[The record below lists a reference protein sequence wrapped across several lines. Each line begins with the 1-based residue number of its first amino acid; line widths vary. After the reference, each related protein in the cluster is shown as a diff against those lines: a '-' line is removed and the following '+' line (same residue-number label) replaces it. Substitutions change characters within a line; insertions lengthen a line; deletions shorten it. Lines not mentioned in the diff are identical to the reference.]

1 MRVNKIG
8 VLTSGGDAPGMNA
21 AIRAVVR
28 TSLYHSIPV
37 VGIKRGYKGVIE
49 NDFVELQARDVG
61 NIIQRGGT
69 MLFTARSEEFKTD
82 KGFEKAVK
90 NLKENNIDS
99 LIVIGGDGS
108 MKGAHLLTKRG
119 INVVGIPATI
129 DNDVSGTEQSLG
141 SDTSLNT
148 ITEAVDKLRDTAL
161 SHERIFVVEVMGNTS
176 GFLAC
181 ESAVAV
187 GAESVISPEYKWSI
201 DGIVKRIVRGY
212 EQGKKSHII
221 IVSEGAAS
229 GREVADNVM
238 AKSGMEVR
246 LTVLGHVQ
254 RGGTPTTVD
263 RVLGTKFGFEAV
275 NALIN
280 GKSGRMVGIIDGKI
294 SFTDL
299 EKIKTENIVD
309 DRMHEA
315 VQNILSI

>member
-1 MRVNKIG
+1 MKINKIG

-21 AIRAVVR
+21 AIRAIVR
-28 TSLYHSIPV
+28 TTIYHSIPII
-37 VGIKRGYKGVIE
+37 GIMRGYKGVIE
-49 NDFVELQARDVG
+49 SDFFEIHSRDVG

-69 MLFTARSEEFKTD
+69 FLLTARSEEFKTKEGFN
-82 KGFEKAVK
+82 KGLK
-90 NLKENNIDS
+90 NLKEHGIDS

-108 MKGAHLLTKRG
+108 MKGANLLEKHG
-119 INVVGIPATI
+119 IKVVGIPATI
-129 DNDVSGTEQSLG
+129 DNDVSGTEQSIG

-148 ITEAVDKLRDTAL
+148 ITDAVDKLRDTAL

-181 ESAVAV
+181 EAAISV
-187 GAESVISPEYKWSI
+187 GAESVIAPEYDWNI
-201 DGIVKRIVRGY
+201 DGIVKRILRGY
-212 EQGKKSHII
+212 KQGKKSHII

-229 GREVADNVM
+229 GRDVADQIM

-263 RVLGTKFGFEAV
+263 RGLGTKFGFEAV
-275 NALIN
+275 KALIN
-280 GKSGRMVGIIDGKI
+280 NNHGKMVGILDGKI
-294 SFTDL
+294 SFTEL
-299 EKIKTENIVD
+299 SEITTETMVD